1 MDFPK
6 SKISRPLDTA
16 GERSSRKS
24 WAPRLSSSLSLKLG
38 VLVGVFVA
46 LPVLLYNQ
54 FENADREMREL
65 VTSGIYHQNWLIGQ
79 ALKPALDATTRP
91 SSALDDQLAKYSTD
105 GTTLRLMFRP
115 AQGRSQSDFLFVA
128 SAPPLPSSQF
138 DAELDRLNR
147 DGVLQHLT
155 PTCTWLTSAEMRK
168 DLPGGYAEIL
178 TSMIPIQT
186 RAGCWVLVASHGTSD
201 FLNTRIG
208 KPYWQQPE
216 IHLALL
222 IYLAMAA
229 VMMLIAWSVWLHIRR
244 FRRTARAARRGRII
258 EHAFSAQNRIPE
270 LASAAADFDQLV
282 FDLHDVARNVRLTAE
297 ENAHSFKG
305 PVATIEASLAP
316 LQRIAPPGDKR
327 AERALALIASSLNR
341 LKMLVES
348 AQRVDNVTADLI
360 DAPRVNMNMSE
371 IVGDVVA
378 EFRELCIARR
388 VDLKLSIA
396 EDIFVTASH
405 GALDIVTENILQ
417 NALSFSPRG
426 GTIQVELL
434 REGGNATLRISD
446 QGPGFDPS
454 VLHRIFDRN
463 FCARPGRDPESLP
476 GGHAGLG
483 LWIVKRHVENIGG
496 SVAAGNLGA
505 GGASVTVILPMQRRP
520 VSTIVHHLA
529 AAASR

>member
-1 MDFPK
+1 MDLPK
-6 SKISRPLDTA
+6 SRISQPSDTA
-16 GERSSRKS
+16 GERSSQIP
-24 WAPRLSSSLSLKLG
+24 WAPRFSSSLTLKLG

-54 FENADREMREL
+54 FQTADREMRGL
-65 VTSGIYHQNWLIGQ
+65 VTSGIYHQNWLIAQ
-79 ALKPALDATTRP
+79 ALKPTLDGIKRP

-115 AQGRSQSDFLFVA
+115 SHGRSQSDFLFVA

-155 PTCTWLTSAEMRK
+155 PACTWLTSAEMRRN
-168 DLPGGYAEIL
+168 LPGGYAEIL

-186 RAGCWVLVASHGTSD
+186 RAGCWVLVESHGTSD

-229 VMMLIAWSVWLHIRR
+229 VMSLIAWSVWLHIRR
-244 FRRTARAARRGRII
+244 FRRTARAARRGSIV
-258 EHAFSAQNRIPE
+258 EHAFSAQNKIPE

-327 AERALALIASSLNR
+327 AERALALIGSSLNR

-360 DAPRVNMNMSE
+360 DTQRVSVNMSE

-378 EFRELCIARR
+378 EFRELCAARR
-388 VDLKLSIA
+388 VDLQLSIDD
-396 EDIFVTASH
+396 DIFVTASE

-417 NALSFSPRG
+417 NALSFSPRAG
-426 GTIQVELL
+426 VIQVQLF
-434 REGGNATLRISD
+434 RNGRSVRLRISD
-446 QGPGFDPS
+446 QGPGFDPK

-463 FCARPGRDPESLP
+463 FCARPERGAESLP

-483 LWIVKRHVENIGG
+483 LWIVKRHVESLGG
-496 SVAAGNLGA
+496 EVVADNLA
-505 GGASVTVILPMQRRP
+505 VGGACVTVTLPMQRRP
-520 VSTIVHHLA
+520 SSTIVHHLTA
-529 AAASR
+529 VASR